1 MLVLFDIDGTLL
13 TSLRAGIGAM
23 TTAVRELHG
32 VDPDFEGVEIHGR
45 LDRLIWRDLAAK
57 HGLPAEEADHARF
70 KQTYARH
77 LSERLAAANTAVP
90 LPGTHALVDAVRA
103 TPGVTIGLLT
113 GNYQETGRLKVRHAG
128 FEPDH
133 FVVNAWGDEG
143 PDRRSLV
150 PVARERYQQ
159 RLGAALPPERV
170 LIIGDTPAD
179 VDCAKAHG
187 ARVLAVATG
196 GFTVEALRATPADAV
211 VANLEDTGALV
222 RWIVGSA

>member
-32 VDPDFEGVEIHGR
+32 IEPDFEGVEIHGR

-57 HGLPAEEADHARF
+57 HGLPAGEDDHARF

-77 LSERLAAANTAVP
+77 LGERLAAANTATP
-90 LPGTHALVDAVRA
+90 LPGTHALVEAVRGQ
-103 TPGVTIGLLT
+103 PGVTIGLLT
-113 GNYQETGRLKVRHAG
+113 GNYEETGRLKVRHAG
-128 FEPDH
+128 FDPDH

-150 PVARERYQQ
+150 PVARERYA
-159 RLGAALPPERV
+159 RRHGTHLSPERV
-170 LIIGDTPAD
+170 VIIGDTPAD

-196 GFTVEALRATPADAV
+196 GFTEEALRATAADAV
-211 VANLEDTGALV
+211 MPSLADTAGAL
-222 RWIVGSA
+222 RWIVGAV